1 VLAAENK
8 KLMQHIFSEL
18 SKGNSRPFVE
28 SMADEFSWTIAGT
41 SRWSIKY
48 DGKRA
53 VIDELFVDLRARLA
67 PPIVM
72 DAHRFIADEDYVA
85 VQARGRNTTKDGV
98 PYNNSYCLVFRLAG
112 GRLREV
118 TEYMDTELAAA
129 ALGDPATSRRQ
140 TNPAADNLKQEIR
153 VWSPGCFHQHLMFR
167 GCFYGQ
173 CL

>member
-1 VLAAENK
+1 MVASENK

-41 SRWSIKY
+41 GRWSLNY

-53 VIDELFVDLRARLA
+53 VIDELFGELRARLA
-67 PPIVM
+67 PPIAM

-112 GRLREV
+112 GKLREV

-129 ALGDPATSRRQ
+129 ALGDPATS
-140 TNPAADNLKQEIR
+140 PAPSKSAGE
-153 VWSPGCFHQHLMFR
+153 
-167 GCFYGQ
+167 
-173 CL
+173 